1 MLDNIRQEM
10 LVLEEARNGK
20 LTIFFGYCAGV
31 GKTFSMLN
39 TAQQKSVEGVDV
51 VIGYIESHDRP
62 DTQNLTYG
70 LEKIPTKEVLY
81 KGHHFSEFDLDKAL
95 DRHPQLILVDELAHT
110 NAPTSRHKKRYS
122 DIEELLRAGID
133 VYTTVNVQHIESL
146 HDVVESITKVKVN
159 ERIPDYIF
167 NDANDVKLIDVDIN
181 DLIERL
187 KQGKIYSKTQAKR
200 ALDNFFIKDNLIA
213 LREISLRKCAD
224 RINLYAKD
232 ENKQFLKEKILV
244 CLGTSPTNQKV
255 IRTASKMAQAFHG
268 EFTALYVEN
277 SDSQE
282 LDLKAF
288 QQLKKNISLAKELQA
303 NIVSTYGDDIAYQIS
318 QYAKTAGVSKL
329 VLGRSYQKKSIF
341 NKPTIVDKL
350 TKLSPNLDIYII
362 PDNNSSKQNLNSVKY
377 QYQNFFRFS
386 TRDSSISISTLLIIT
401 ILAYFAQIAGFDI
414 TTIILLYVLSSCI
427 IGSLTLLSIYSFI
440 IPFINVCLINYL
452 FIDPK
457 YSLEIIS
464 SEYVMVLIVMI
475 VVSFIINVLNFK
487 LKKGKNS
494 ASLRAYSMEILLETS
509 QKLQQAKT
517 YNDVMKETCV
527 QLNKW
532 LKRIIIFY
540 PVNRKML
547 DKPYIYNPNNLLDD
561 SNIFLT
567 EKERTVAK
575 WVYINNK
582 NAGPTTSTLQEAK
595 ALYLSIRRNDK
606 IYGVIGIDMISNK
619 ALSQYEKNLIKT
631 ILNEVSLAMD
641 SLEI

>member
-1 MLDNIRQEM
+1 M

-39 TAQQKSVEGVDV
+39 TAHQKSVEGVDV

-62 DTQNLTYG
+62 DTQSLTYG

-167 NDANDVKLIDVDIN
+167 NDADDVRLIDIDIN

-200 ALDNFFIKDNLIA
+200 ALENFFIKDNLIA

-282 LDLKAF
+282 LDSKAF

-362 PDNNSSKQNLNSVKY
+362 PDNNSSKQNLNSLKY
-377 QYQNFFRFS
+377 QYQNSLKFS
-386 TRDSSISISTLLIIT
+386 TRDSCISISTLLIIT
-401 ILAYFAQIAGFDI
+401 ILAYLAQIAGFDI

-427 IGSLTLLSIYSFI
+427 IGSLTLLPIYSFV

-464 SEYVMVLIVMI
+464 SEYVVVLIVMI

-487 LKKGKNS
+487 LKKEKNS
-494 ASLRAYSMEILLETS
+494 ASLRAYSMEVLLETS

-517 YNDVMKETCV
+517 YNDIMKETCV

-619 ALSQYEKNLIKT
+619 TLSQYEKNLIKT

-641 SLEI
+641 SLER

>member
-1 MLDNIRQEM
+1 M

-39 TAQQKSVEGVDV
+39 TAHQKSVEGVDV

-62 DTQNLTYG
+62 DTQSLTYG

-167 NDANDVKLIDVDIN
+167 NDADDVRLIDIDIN

-200 ALDNFFIKDNLIA
+200 ALENFFIKDNLIA

-282 LDLKAF
+282 LDSKAF

-362 PDNNSSKQNLNSVKY
+362 PDNNSSKQNLNSLKY
-377 QYQNFFRFS
+377 QYQNSLKFS
-386 TRDSSISISTLLIIT
+386 TRDSYISISTLLIIT
-401 ILAYFAQIAGFDI
+401 ILAYLAQIAGFDI

-427 IGSLTLLSIYSFI
+427 IGSLTLLSIYSFV

-464 SEYVMVLIVMI
+464 SEYVVVLIVMI

-487 LKKGKNS
+487 LKKEKNS
-494 ASLRAYSMEILLETS
+494 ASLRAYSMEVLLETS

-517 YNDVMKETCV
+517 YNDIMKETCV

-619 ALSQYEKNLIKT
+619 TLSQYEKNLIKT

-641 SLEI
+641 SLER

>member
-1 MLDNIRQEM
+1 M
-10 LVLEEARNGK
+10 LVLEEAKNGK

-167 NDANDVKLIDVDIN
+167 NDADDVKLIDVDIN

-200 ALDNFFIKDNLIA
+200 ALENFFIKDNLIA

-303 NIVSTYGDDIAYQIS
+303 NIVSTSGDDIAYQIS

-362 PDNNSSKQNLNSVKY
+362 PDNNSSNQNLNSVKY

-427 IGSLTLLSIYSFI
+427 IGSLTLLPIYSFI

-452 FIDPK
+452 FINPK
-457 YSLEIIS
+457 YSLEMIS

-487 LKKGKNS
+487 LKKEKNS
-494 ASLRAYSMEILLETS
+494 ASLRAYSMEVLLETS

-547 DKPYIYNPNNLLDD
+547 DKPYIYNPNKLLDD

-582 NAGPTTSTLQEAK
+582 NAGPTTSTLQEAN
-595 ALYLSIRRNDK
+595 ALYLSIRRNNK
-606 IYGVIGIDMISNK
+606 IYGIIGIDMISNPM
-619 ALSQYEKNLIKT
+619 LSQYEKNLIKT

-641 SLEI
+641 SLEK

>member
-1 MLDNIRQEM
+1 M
-10 LVLEEARNGK
+10 LVLEEAKNGK

-167 NDANDVKLIDVDIN
+167 NDADDVKLIDVDIN

-200 ALDNFFIKDNLIA
+200 ALENFFIKDNLIA

-303 NIVSTYGDDIAYQIS
+303 NIVSTSGDDIAYQIS

-362 PDNNSSKQNLNSVKY
+362 PDNNSSNQNLNSVKY
-377 QYQNFFRFS
+377 LYQNFFRFS
-386 TRDSSISISTLLIIT
+386 TRDSSISISILLIIT

-427 IGSLTLLSIYSFI
+427 IGSLTLLPIYSFI

-452 FIDPK
+452 FINPK
-457 YSLEIIS
+457 YSLEMIS

-487 LKKGKNS
+487 LKKEKNS
-494 ASLRAYSMEILLETS
+494 ASLRAYSMEVLLETS

-547 DKPYIYNPNNLLDD
+547 DKPYIYNPNKLLDD

-619 ALSQYEKNLIKT
+619 ALSQYEKSLIKT

-641 SLEI
+641 SLER

>member
-1 MLDNIRQEM
+1 M
-10 LVLEEARNGK
+10 EEVRKGK

-51 VIGYIESHDRP
+51 VIGYIENHDRP

-70 LEKIPTKEVLY
+70 LEKIPTKEVIY
-81 KGHHFSEFDLDKAL
+81 KGHHFFEFDLDQAL
-95 DRHPQLILVDELAHT
+95 ERHPQLILVDELAHT
-110 NAPTSRHKKRYS
+110 NAPSSRHKKRYS

-133 VYTTVNVQHIESL
+133 VYITVNVQHIESL

-167 NDANDVKLIDVDIN
+167 NDADDVKLIDVDIN
-181 DLIERL
+181 DLIDRL
-187 KQGKIYSKTQAKR
+187 KQGKIYNKIQARR
-200 ALDNFFIKDNLIA
+200 ALENFFIKDNLIA
-213 LREISLRKCAD
+213 LREIAMRKCAD

-232 ENKQFLKEKILV
+232 ENKQFLKENILV

-268 EFTALYVEN
+268 EFTALYV
-277 SDSQE
+277 DSKE
-282 LDLKAF
+282 LDYKALE
-288 QQLKKNISLAKELQA
+288 QLKKNISLAKELQA

-329 VLGRSYQKKSIF
+329 VLGRSYQKKSILY
-341 NKPTIVDKL
+341 KPTIVDKL

-362 PDNNSSKQNLNSVKY
+362 PDNNSSRQNFNKY
-377 QYQNFFRFS
+377 QYKSSFRFS
-386 TRDSSISISTLLIIT
+386 TRDTCISMVTLLVITLLAYLAQIMGFDMTT
-401 ILAYFAQIAGFDI
+401 IL
-414 TTIILLYVLSSCI
+414 LLYVLSSCI
-427 IGSLTLLSIYSFI
+427 IGSLTLLPIYSFV

-452 FIDPK
+452 FINPK

-464 SEYVMVLIVMI
+464 SEYVVVLIVMI
-475 VVSFIINVLNFK
+475 VVSVIINGLNFK
-487 LKKGKNS
+487 LKKEKNS
-494 ASLRAYSMEILLETS
+494 ASLRAYSMEVLLETS

-517 YNDVMKETCV
+517 YNDVMKETCI

-547 DKPYIYNPNNLLDD
+547 DKPYIYNSNADFDNV
-561 SNIFLT
+561 NIFLT
-567 EKERTVAK
+567 EKEKTVAK
-575 WVYINNK
+575 WVYVNNK
-582 NAGPTTSTLQEAK
+582 NAGPTTSTLQEAN
-595 ALYLSIRRNDK
+595 ALYLSIRRNNK
-606 IYGVIGIDMISNK
+606 IYGVIGIDMISNPT
-619 ALSQYEKNLIKT
+619 LSQYEKNLIKT

-641 SLEI
+641 SLEK

>member
-1 MLDNIRQEM
+1 M
-10 LVLEEARNGK
+10 EEVRKGK

-51 VIGYIESHDRP
+51 VIGYIENHDRP

-70 LEKIPTKEVLY
+70 LEKIPTKEVIY
-81 KGHHFSEFDLDKAL
+81 KGHHFFEFDLDQAL
-95 DRHPQLILVDELAHT
+95 ERHPQLILVDELAHT

-167 NDANDVKLIDVDIN
+167 NDADDVKLIDVDIN
-181 DLIERL
+181 DLIDRL
-187 KQGKIYSKTQAKR
+187 KQGKIYNKIQARR
-200 ALDNFFIKDNLIA
+200 ALENFFIKDNLIA
-213 LREISLRKCAD
+213 LREIAMRKCAD

-232 ENKQFLKEKILV
+232 ENRQFLKENILV

-268 EFTALYVEN
+268 EFTALYV
-277 SDSQE
+277 DSKE
-282 LDLKAF
+282 LDYKALE
-288 QQLKKNISLAKELQA
+288 QLKKNISLAKELQA

-329 VLGRSYQKKSIF
+329 VLGRSYQKKSILY
-341 NKPTIVDKL
+341 KPTIVDKL

-362 PDNNSSKQNLNSVKY
+362 PDNNSSRQNFNKY
-377 QYQNFFRFS
+377 QYKSSFRFS
-386 TRDSSISISTLLIIT
+386 TRDTCISMATLLVITLLAYLAQIMGFGMTT
-401 ILAYFAQIAGFDI
+401 IL
-414 TTIILLYVLSSCI
+414 LLYVLSSCI
-427 IGSLTLLSIYSFI
+427 IGSLTLLPIYSFV

-452 FIDPK
+452 FINPK

-464 SEYVMVLIVMI
+464 SEYVVVLIVMI
-475 VVSFIINVLNFK
+475 VVSVIINGLNFK
-487 LKKGKNS
+487 LKKEKNS
-494 ASLRAYSMEILLETS
+494 ASLRAYSMEVLLETS

-517 YNDVMKETCV
+517 YNDVMKETCI

-547 DKPYIYNPNNLLDD
+547 DKPYIYNSNADFDNV
-561 SNIFLT
+561 NIFLT
-567 EKERTVAK
+567 EKEKTVAK
-575 WVYINNK
+575 WVYVNNK
-582 NAGPTTSTLQEAK
+582 NAGPTTSTLQEAN
-595 ALYLSIRRNDK
+595 ALYLSVRRNNK
-606 IYGVIGIDMISNK
+606 IYGVIGIDMISNPT
-619 ALSQYEKNLIKT
+619 LSQYEKNLIKT

-641 SLEI
+641 SLEK

>member
-1 MLDNIRQEM
+1 M
-10 LVLEEARNGK
+10 LVLEEAKNGK

-167 NDANDVKLIDVDIN
+167 NDADDVKLIDVDIN

-200 ALDNFFIKDNLIA
+200 ALENFFIKDNLIA

-303 NIVSTYGDDIAYQIS
+303 NIVSTSGDDIAYQIS

-362 PDNNSSKQNLNSVKY
+362 PDNNSSNQNLNSVKY

-386 TRDSSISISTLLIIT
+386 TRDSSISISILLIIT

-427 IGSLTLLSIYSFI
+427 IGSLTLLPIYSFI

-452 FIDPK
+452 FINPK
-457 YSLEIIS
+457 YSLEMIS

-475 VVSFIINVLNFK
+475 VVSFIINVLNFI
-487 LKKGKNS
+487 LKKEKNS
-494 ASLRAYSMEILLETS
+494 ASLRAYSMEVLLETS

-547 DKPYIYNPNNLLDD
+547 DKPYIYNPNKLLDD

-619 ALSQYEKNLIKT
+619 ALSQYEKSLIKT

-641 SLEI
+641 SLER

>member
-1 MLDNIRQEM
+1 M

-39 TAQQKSVEGVDV
+39 TAHQKSVEGVDV

-95 DRHPQLILVDELAHT
+95 NRHPQLILVDELAHT

-167 NDANDVKLIDVDIN
+167 NDADDVRLIDIDIN

-200 ALDNFFIKDNLIA
+200 ALENFFIKDNLIA

-282 LDLKAF
+282 LDSKAF

-362 PDNNSSKQNLNSVKY
+362 PDNNSSKQNLNSLKY
-377 QYQNFFRFS
+377 QYQNSLKFS
-386 TRDSSISISTLLIIT
+386 TRDSCISISTLLIIT
-401 ILAYFAQIAGFDI
+401 ILAYLAQIAGFDI

-427 IGSLTLLSIYSFI
+427 IGSLTLLSIYSFV

-464 SEYVMVLIVMI
+464 SEYVVVLIVMI

-487 LKKGKNS
+487 LKKEKNS
-494 ASLRAYSMEILLETS
+494 ASLRAYSMEVLLETS

-517 YNDVMKETCV
+517 YNDIMKETCV

-619 ALSQYEKNLIKT
+619 TLSQYEKNLIKT

-641 SLEI
+641 SLER

>member
-1 MLDNIRQEM
+1 M
-10 LVLEEARNGK
+10 EEVRKGK

-51 VIGYIESHDRP
+51 VIGYIENHDRP

-70 LEKIPTKEVLY
+70 LEKIPTKEVIY
-81 KGHHFSEFDLDKAL
+81 KGHHFFEFDLDQAL
-95 DRHPQLILVDELAHT
+95 ERHPQLILVDELAHT

-167 NDANDVKLIDVDIN
+167 NDADDVKLIDVDIN
-181 DLIERL
+181 DLIDRL
-187 KQGKIYSKTQAKR
+187 KQGKIYNKIQARR
-200 ALDNFFIKDNLIA
+200 ALENFFIKDNLIA
-213 LREISLRKCAD
+213 LREIAMRKCAD

-232 ENKQFLKEKILV
+232 ENRQFLKENILV

-268 EFTALYVEN
+268 EFTALYV
-277 SDSQE
+277 DSKE
-282 LDLKAF
+282 LDYKALE
-288 QQLKKNISLAKELQA
+288 QLKKNISLAKELQA

-329 VLGRSYQKKSIF
+329 VLGRSYQKKSILY
-341 NKPTIVDKL
+341 KPTIVDKL

-362 PDNNSSKQNLNSVKY
+362 PDNNSSRQNFNKY
-377 QYQNFFRFS
+377 QYKSSFRFS
-386 TRDSSISISTLLIIT
+386 TRDTCISMVTLLVITLLAYLAQIMGFGMTT
-401 ILAYFAQIAGFDI
+401 IL
-414 TTIILLYVLSSCI
+414 LLYVLSSCI
-427 IGSLTLLSIYSFI
+427 IGSLTLLPIYSFV

-452 FIDPK
+452 FINPK

-464 SEYVMVLIVMI
+464 SEYVVVLIVMI
-475 VVSFIINVLNFK
+475 VVSVIINGLNFK
-487 LKKGKNS
+487 LKKEKNS
-494 ASLRAYSMEILLETS
+494 ASLRAYSMEVLLETS

-517 YNDVMKETCV
+517 YNDVMKETCI

-547 DKPYIYNPNNLLDD
+547 DKPYIYNSNADFDNV
-561 SNIFLT
+561 NIFLT
-567 EKERTVAK
+567 EKEKTVAK
-575 WVYINNK
+575 WVYVNNK
-582 NAGPTTSTLQEAK
+582 NAGPTTSTLQEAN
-595 ALYLSIRRNDK
+595 ALYLSIRRNNK
-606 IYGVIGIDMISNK
+606 IYGVIGIDMISNPT
-619 ALSQYEKNLIKT
+619 LSQYEKNLIKT

-641 SLEI
+641 SLEK

>member
-1 MLDNIRQEM
+1 M
-10 LVLEEARNGK
+10 LVLEEAKNGK

-167 NDANDVKLIDVDIN
+167 NDADDVKLIDVDIN

-200 ALDNFFIKDNLIA
+200 ALENFFIKDNLIA

-303 NIVSTYGDDIAYQIS
+303 NIVSTSGDDIAYQIS

-362 PDNNSSKQNLNSVKY
+362 PDNNSSNQNLNSVKY

-386 TRDSSISISTLLIIT
+386 TRDSSISISILLIIT

-427 IGSLTLLSIYSFI
+427 IGSLTLLPIYSFI

-452 FIDPK
+452 FINPK
-457 YSLEIIS
+457 YSLEMIS

-487 LKKGKNS
+487 LKKEKNS
-494 ASLRAYSMEILLETS
+494 ASLRAYSMEVLLETS

-547 DKPYIYNPNNLLDD
+547 DKPYIYNPNKLLDD

-619 ALSQYEKNLIKT
+619 ALSQYEKSLIKT

-641 SLEI
+641 SLER

>member
-1 MLDNIRQEM
+1 MLA
-10 LVLEEARNGK
+10 LEEAKNGK

-167 NDANDVKLIDVDIN
+167 NDADDVKLIDVDIN

-200 ALDNFFIKDNLIA
+200 ALENFFIKDNLIA
-213 LREISLRKCAD
+213 LREISLRKYAD

-303 NIVSTYGDDIAYQIS
+303 NIVSTSGDDIAYQIS

-427 IGSLTLLSIYSFI
+427 IGSLTLLPIYSFI

-452 FIDPK
+452 FINPK

-487 LKKGKNS
+487 LKKEKNS
-494 ASLRAYSMEILLETS
+494 ASLRAYSMEVLLETS

-547 DKPYIYNPNNLLDD
+547 DKPYIYNPNKLLDD

-619 ALSQYEKNLIKT
+619 ALSQYEKSLIKT

-641 SLEI
+641 SLER

>member
-1 MLDNIRQEM
+1 M
-10 LVLEEARNGK
+10 EEVRKGK

-51 VIGYIESHDRP
+51 VIGYIENHDRP

-70 LEKIPTKEVLY
+70 LEKIPTKEVIY
-81 KGHHFSEFDLDKAL
+81 KGHHFFEFDLDQAL
-95 DRHPQLILVDELAHT
+95 ERHPQLILVDELAHT
-110 NAPTSRHKKRYS
+110 NAPSSRHKKRYS

-167 NDANDVKLIDVDIN
+167 NDADDVKLIDVDIN
-181 DLIERL
+181 DLIDRL
-187 KQGKIYSKTQAKR
+187 KQGKIYNKIQARR
-200 ALDNFFIKDNLIA
+200 ALENFFIKDNLIA
-213 LREISLRKCAD
+213 LREIAMRKCAD

-232 ENKQFLKEKILV
+232 ENKQFLKENILV

-268 EFTALYVEN
+268 EFTALYV
-277 SDSQE
+277 DSKE
-282 LDLKAF
+282 LDYKALE
-288 QQLKKNISLAKELQA
+288 QLKKNISLAKELQA

-329 VLGRSYQKKSIF
+329 VLGRSYQKKSILY
-341 NKPTIVDKL
+341 KPTIVDKL

-362 PDNNSSKQNLNSVKY
+362 PDNNSSRQNFNKY
-377 QYQNFFRFS
+377 QYKSSFRFS
-386 TRDSSISISTLLIIT
+386 TRDTCISMVTLLVITLLAYLAQIMGFDMTT
-401 ILAYFAQIAGFDI
+401 IL
-414 TTIILLYVLSSCI
+414 LLYVLSSCI
-427 IGSLTLLSIYSFI
+427 IGSLTLLPIYSFV

-452 FIDPK
+452 FINPK

-464 SEYVMVLIVMI
+464 SEYVVVLIVMI
-475 VVSFIINVLNFK
+475 VVSVIINGLNFK
-487 LKKGKNS
+487 LKKEKNS
-494 ASLRAYSMEILLETS
+494 ASLRAYSMEVLLETS

-517 YNDVMKETCV
+517 YNDIMKETCI

-547 DKPYIYNPNNLLDD
+547 DKPYIYNSNADFDNV
-561 SNIFLT
+561 NIFLT
-567 EKERTVAK
+567 EKEKTVAK
-575 WVYINNK
+575 WVYVNNK
-582 NAGPTTSTLQEAK
+582 NAGPTTSTLQEAN
-595 ALYLSIRRNDK
+595 ALYLSIRRNNK
-606 IYGVIGIDMISNK
+606 IYGVIGIDMISNPT
-619 ALSQYEKNLIKT
+619 LSQYEKNLIKT

-641 SLEI
+641 SLEK

>member
-1 MLDNIRQEM
+1 M
-10 LVLEEARNGK
+10 LVLEEAKNGK

-167 NDANDVKLIDVDIN
+167 NDADDVKLIDVDIN

-200 ALDNFFIKDNLIA
+200 ALENFFIKDNLIA

-268 EFTALYVEN
+268 EFTALYIEN

-303 NIVSTYGDDIAYQIS
+303 NIVSTSGDDIAYQIS

-362 PDNNSSKQNLNSVKY
+362 PDNNSSNQNLNSVKY

-427 IGSLTLLSIYSFI
+427 IGSLTLLPIYSFI

-452 FIDPK
+452 FINPK

-487 LKKGKNS
+487 LKKEKNS
-494 ASLRAYSMEILLETS
+494 ASLRAYSMEVLLETS

-547 DKPYIYNPNNLLDD
+547 DKPYIYNPNKLLDD

-619 ALSQYEKNLIKT
+619 ALSQYEKSLIKT

-641 SLEI
+641 SLER

>member
-1 MLDNIRQEM
+1 M
-10 LVLEEARNGK
+10 EELRKGK

-51 VIGYIESHDRP
+51 VIGYIENHDRP

-70 LEKIPTKEVLY
+70 LEKIPTKEVIY
-81 KGHHFSEFDLDKAL
+81 KGHHFFEFDLDQAL
-95 DRHPQLILVDELAHT
+95 ERHPQLILVDELAHT

-167 NDANDVKLIDVDIN
+167 NDADDVKLIDVDIN
-181 DLIERL
+181 DLIDRL
-187 KQGKIYSKTQAKR
+187 KQGKIYNKIQARR
-200 ALDNFFIKDNLIA
+200 ALENFFIKDNLIA
-213 LREISLRKCAD
+213 LREIAMRKCAD

-232 ENKQFLKEKILV
+232 ENRQFLKENILV

-268 EFTALYVEN
+268 EFTALYV
-277 SDSQE
+277 DSKE
-282 LDLKAF
+282 LDYKALE
-288 QQLKKNISLAKELQA
+288 QLKKNISLAKELQA

-329 VLGRSYQKKSIF
+329 VLGRSYQKKSILY
-341 NKPTIVDKL
+341 KPTIVDKL

-362 PDNNSSKQNLNSVKY
+362 PDNNSSRQNFNKY
-377 QYQNFFRFS
+377 QYKSSFRFS
-386 TRDSSISISTLLIIT
+386 TRDTCISMVTLLVITLLAYLAQIMGFGMTT
-401 ILAYFAQIAGFDI
+401 IL
-414 TTIILLYVLSSCI
+414 LLYVLSSCI
-427 IGSLTLLSIYSFI
+427 IGSLTLLPIYSFV

-452 FIDPK
+452 FINPK

-464 SEYVMVLIVMI
+464 SEYVVVLIVMI
-475 VVSFIINVLNFK
+475 VVSVIINGLNFK
-487 LKKGKNS
+487 LKKEKNS
-494 ASLRAYSMEILLETS
+494 ASLRAYSMEVLLETS

-517 YNDVMKETCV
+517 YNDVMKETCI

-547 DKPYIYNPNNLLDD
+547 DKPYIYNSNADFDNV
-561 SNIFLT
+561 NIFLT
-567 EKERTVAK
+567 EKEKTVAK
-575 WVYINNK
+575 WVYVNNK
-582 NAGPTTSTLQEAK
+582 NAGPTTSTLQEAN
-595 ALYLSIRRNDK
+595 ALYLSVRRNNK
-606 IYGVIGIDMISNK
+606 IYGVIGIDMISNPT
-619 ALSQYEKNLIKT
+619 LSQYEKNLIKT

-641 SLEI
+641 SLEK

>member
-1 MLDNIRQEM
+1 M
-10 LVLEEARNGK
+10 EEVRKGK

-51 VIGYIESHDRP
+51 VIGYIENHDRP

-70 LEKIPTKEVLY
+70 LEKIPTKEVIY
-81 KGHHFSEFDLDKAL
+81 KGHHFFEFDLDQAL
-95 DRHPQLILVDELAHT
+95 ERHPQLILVDELAHT

-167 NDANDVKLIDVDIN
+167 NDADDVKLIDVDIN
-181 DLIERL
+181 DLIDRL
-187 KQGKIYSKTQAKR
+187 KQGKIYNKIQARR
-200 ALDNFFIKDNLIA
+200 ALENFFIKDNLIA
-213 LREISLRKCAD
+213 LREIAMRKCAD

-232 ENKQFLKEKILV
+232 ENKQFLKENILV

-268 EFTALYVEN
+268 EFTALYV
-277 SDSQE
+277 DSKE
-282 LDLKAF
+282 LDYKALE
-288 QQLKKNISLAKELQA
+288 QLKKNISLAKELQA

-318 QYAKTAGVSKL
+318 QYVKTAGVSKL
-329 VLGRSYQKKSIF
+329 VLGRSYQKKSILY
-341 NKPTIVDKL
+341 KPTIVDKL

-362 PDNNSSKQNLNSVKY
+362 PDNNSSRQNFNKY
-377 QYQNFFRFS
+377 QYKSSFRFS
-386 TRDSSISISTLLIIT
+386 TRDTCISMVTLLAITLLAYLAQIMGFGMTT
-401 ILAYFAQIAGFDI
+401 IL
-414 TTIILLYVLSSCI
+414 LLYVLSSCI
-427 IGSLTLLSIYSFI
+427 IGSLTLLPIYSFV

-452 FIDPK
+452 FINPK
-457 YSLEIIS
+457 YSLEMIS
-464 SEYVMVLIVMI
+464 SEYVVVLIVMI
-475 VVSFIINVLNFK
+475 VVSVIINGLNFK
-487 LKKGKNS
+487 LKKEKNS
-494 ASLRAYSMEILLETS
+494 ASLRAYSMEVLLETS

-517 YNDVMKETCV
+517 YNDVMKETCI

-547 DKPYIYNPNNLLDD
+547 DKPYIYNSNADFDNV
-561 SNIFLT
+561 NIFLT
-567 EKERTVAK
+567 EKEKTVAK
-575 WVYINNK
+575 WVYVNNK
-582 NAGPTTSTLQEAK
+582 NAGPTTSTLQEAN
-595 ALYLSIRRNDK
+595 ALYLSIRRNNK
-606 IYGVIGIDMISNK
+606 IYGVIGIDMISNPT
-619 ALSQYEKNLIKT
+619 LSQYEKNLIKT

-641 SLEI
+641 SLEK

>member
-1 MLDNIRQEM
+1 M
-10 LVLEEARNGK
+10 LVLEEAKNGK

-167 NDANDVKLIDVDIN
+167 NDADDVKLIDVDIN

-200 ALDNFFIKDNLIA
+200 ALENFFIKDNLIA

-303 NIVSTYGDDIAYQIS
+303 NIVSTSGDDIAYQIS

-362 PDNNSSKQNLNSVKY
+362 PDNNSSNQNLNSVKY

-414 TTIILLYVLSSCI
+414 TTIILLYVLSLCI
-427 IGSLTLLSIYSFI
+427 IGSLTLLPIYSFI

-452 FIDPK
+452 FINPK
-457 YSLEIIS
+457 YSLEMIS

-487 LKKGKNS
+487 LKKEKNS
-494 ASLRAYSMEILLETS
+494 ASLRAYSMEVLLETS

-547 DKPYIYNPNNLLDD
+547 DKPYIYNPNKLLDD

-619 ALSQYEKNLIKT
+619 ALSQYEKSLIKT

-641 SLEI
+641 SLER

>member
-1 MLDNIRQEM
+1 M
-10 LVLEEARNGK
+10 EEVRKGK
-20 LTIFFGYCAGV
+20 LTIFFGYCAEV

-51 VIGYIESHDRP
+51 VIGYIENHDRP

-70 LEKIPTKEVLY
+70 LEKIPTKEVIY
-81 KGHHFSEFDLDKAL
+81 KGHHFFEFDLDQAL
-95 DRHPQLILVDELAHT
+95 ERHPQLILVDELAHT
-110 NAPTSRHKKRYS
+110 NAPSSRHKKRYS

-167 NDANDVKLIDVDIN
+167 NDADDVKLIDVDIN
-181 DLIERL
+181 DLIDRL
-187 KQGKIYSKTQAKR
+187 KQGKIYNKIQARR
-200 ALDNFFIKDNLIA
+200 ALENFFIKDNLIA
-213 LREISLRKCAD
+213 LREIAMRKCAD

-232 ENKQFLKEKILV
+232 ENRQFLKENILV

-268 EFTALYVEN
+268 EFTALYV
-277 SDSQE
+277 DSKE
-282 LDLKAF
+282 LDYKALE
-288 QQLKKNISLAKELQA
+288 QLKKNISLAKELQA

-329 VLGRSYQKKSIF
+329 VLGRSYQKKSILY
-341 NKPTIVDKL
+341 KPTIVDKL

-362 PDNNSSKQNLNSVKY
+362 PDNNSSRQNFNKY
-377 QYQNFFRFS
+377 QYKSSFRFS
-386 TRDSSISISTLLIIT
+386 TRDTCISMVTLLVITLLAYLAQIMGFDMTT
-401 ILAYFAQIAGFDI
+401 IL
-414 TTIILLYVLSSCI
+414 LLYVLSSCI
-427 IGSLTLLSIYSFI
+427 IGSLTLLPIYSFV

-452 FIDPK
+452 FINPK

-464 SEYVMVLIVMI
+464 SEYVVVLIVMI
-475 VVSFIINVLNFK
+475 VVSVIINGLNFK
-487 LKKGKNS
+487 LKKEKNS
-494 ASLRAYSMEILLETS
+494 ASLRAYSMEVLLETS

-517 YNDVMKETCV
+517 YNDVMKETCI

-547 DKPYIYNPNNLLDD
+547 DKPYIYNSNADFDNV
-561 SNIFLT
+561 NIFLT
-567 EKERTVAK
+567 EKEKTVAK
-575 WVYINNK
+575 WVYVNNK
-582 NAGPTTSTLQEAK
+582 NAGPTTSTLQEAN
-595 ALYLSIRRNDK
+595 ALYLSIRRNNK
-606 IYGVIGIDMISNK
+606 IYGVIGIDMISNPT
-619 ALSQYEKNLIKT
+619 LSQYEKNLIKT

-641 SLEI
+641 SLEK

>member
-1 MLDNIRQEM
+1 M

-39 TAQQKSVEGVDV
+39 TAHQKSVEGVDV

-167 NDANDVKLIDVDIN
+167 NDADDVRLIDIDIN

-200 ALDNFFIKDNLIA
+200 ALENFFIKDNLIA

-282 LDLKAF
+282 LDSKAF

-362 PDNNSSKQNLNSVKY
+362 PDNNSSKQNLNSLKY
-377 QYQNFFRFS
+377 QYQNSLKFS
-386 TRDSSISISTLLIIT
+386 TRDSCISISTLLIIT
-401 ILAYFAQIAGFDI
+401 ILAYLAQIAGFDI

-427 IGSLTLLSIYSFI
+427 IGSLTLLSIYSFV

-464 SEYVMVLIVMI
+464 SEYVVVLIVMI

-487 LKKGKNS
+487 LKKEKNS
-494 ASLRAYSMEILLETS
+494 ASLRAYSMEVLLETS

-517 YNDVMKETCV
+517 YNDIMKETCV

-619 ALSQYEKNLIKT
+619 TLSQYEKNLIKT

-641 SLEI
+641 SLER

>member
-1 MLDNIRQEM
+1 M
-10 LVLEEARNGK
+10 LVLEEAKNGK

-81 KGHHFSEFDLDKAL
+81 KGHHFAEFDLDKAL

-167 NDANDVKLIDVDIN
+167 NDADDVKLIDVDIN

-200 ALDNFFIKDNLIA
+200 ALENFFIKDNLIA

-303 NIVSTYGDDIAYQIS
+303 NIVSTSGDDIAYQIS

-427 IGSLTLLSIYSFI
+427 IGSLTLLPIYSFL

-452 FIDPK
+452 FINPK

-487 LKKGKNS
+487 LKKEKNS
-494 ASLRAYSMEILLETS
+494 ASLRAYSMEVLLETS

-547 DKPYIYNPNNLLDD
+547 DKPYIYNPNKLLDD

-619 ALSQYEKNLIKT
+619 ALSQYEKSLIKT

-641 SLEI
+641 SLER

>member
-1 MLDNIRQEM
+1 M

-39 TAQQKSVEGVDV
+39 TAHQKSVEGVDV

-95 DRHPQLILVDELAHT
+95 NRHPQLILVDELAHT

-167 NDANDVKLIDVDIN
+167 NDADDVRLIDIDIN

-200 ALDNFFIKDNLIA
+200 ALENFFIKDNLIA

-282 LDLKAF
+282 LDSKAF

-362 PDNNSSKQNLNSVKY
+362 PDNNSSKQNLNSLKY
-377 QYQNFFRFS
+377 QYQNSLKFS
-386 TRDSSISISTLLIIT
+386 TRDSCISISTLLIIT
-401 ILAYFAQIAGFDI
+401 ILAYLAQIAGFDI

-427 IGSLTLLSIYSFI
+427 IGSLTLLPIYSFV

-464 SEYVMVLIVMI
+464 SEYVVVLIVMI

-487 LKKGKNS
+487 LKKEKNS
-494 ASLRAYSMEILLETS
+494 ASLRAYSMEVLLETS

-517 YNDVMKETCV
+517 YNDIMKETCV

-619 ALSQYEKNLIKT
+619 TLSQYEKNLIKT

-641 SLEI
+641 SLER

>member
-1 MLDNIRQEM
+1 M
-10 LVLEEARNGK
+10 LVLEEARNGE

-167 NDANDVKLIDVDIN
+167 NDADDVKLIDVDIN

-200 ALDNFFIKDNLIA
+200 ALENFFIKDNLIA

-288 QQLKKNISLAKELQA
+288 QQLEKNISLAKELQA

-386 TRDSSISISTLLIIT
+386 TRDSCISIITLLIIT

-427 IGSLTLLSIYSFI
+427 IGSLTLLPIYSFI

-452 FIDPK
+452 FFDPK
-457 YSLEIIS
+457 YSLKLIS

-487 LKKGKNS
+487 LKKEKNS
-494 ASLRAYSMEILLETS
+494 ASLRAYSMEVLLETS

-540 PVNRKML
+540 PINRKML

-575 WVYINNK
+575 WVYLNNK

-619 ALSQYEKNLIKT
+619 TLSQYEKNLIKT

-641 SLEI
+641 SLER

>member
-1 MLDNIRQEM
+1 M
-10 LVLEEARNGK
+10 EEARNGK

-167 NDANDVKLIDVDIN
+167 NDADDVKLIDVDIN

-200 ALDNFFIKDNLIA
+200 ALENFFIKDNLIA

-517 YNDVMKETCV
+517 YNDIMKETCV

-641 SLEI
+641 SLEM

>member
-1 MLDNIRQEM
+1 M
-10 LVLEEARNGK
+10 EELRKGK

-51 VIGYIESHDRP
+51 VIGYIENHDRP

-70 LEKIPTKEVLY
+70 LEKIPTKEVIY
-81 KGHHFSEFDLDKAL
+81 KGHHFFEFDLDQAL
-95 DRHPQLILVDELAHT
+95 ERHPQLILVDELAHT
-110 NAPTSRHKKRYS
+110 NAPSSRHKKRYS

-167 NDANDVKLIDVDIN
+167 NDADDVKLIDVDIN
-181 DLIERL
+181 DLIDRL
-187 KQGKIYSKTQAKR
+187 KQGKIYNKIQARR
-200 ALDNFFIKDNLIA
+200 ALENFFIKDNLIA
-213 LREISLRKCAD
+213 LREIAMRKCAD

-232 ENKQFLKEKILV
+232 ENKQFLKENILV

-268 EFTALYVEN
+268 EFTALYV
-277 SDSQE
+277 DSKE
-282 LDLKAF
+282 LDYKALE
-288 QQLKKNISLAKELQA
+288 QLKKNISLAKELQA

-329 VLGRSYQKKSIF
+329 VLGRSYQKKSILY
-341 NKPTIVDKL
+341 KPTIVDKL

-362 PDNNSSKQNLNSVKY
+362 PDNNSSRQNFNKY
-377 QYQNFFRFS
+377 QYKSIFRFS
-386 TRDSSISISTLLIIT
+386 TRDTCISMVTLLVITLLAYLAQIMGFDMTT
-401 ILAYFAQIAGFDI
+401 IL
-414 TTIILLYVLSSCI
+414 LLYVLSSCI
-427 IGSLTLLSIYSFI
+427 IGSLTLLPIYSFV

-452 FIDPK
+452 FINPK

-464 SEYVMVLIVMI
+464 SEYVVVLIVMI
-475 VVSFIINVLNFK
+475 VVSVIINGLNFK
-487 LKKGKNS
+487 LKKEKNS
-494 ASLRAYSMEILLETS
+494 ASLRAYSMEVLLETS

-517 YNDVMKETCV
+517 YNDVMKETCI

-547 DKPYIYNPNNLLDD
+547 DKSYIYNSNADFDNV
-561 SNIFLT
+561 NIFLT
-567 EKERTVAK
+567 EKEKTVAK
-575 WVYINNK
+575 WVYVNNK
-582 NAGPTTSTLQEAK
+582 NAGPTTSTLQEAN
-595 ALYLSIRRNDK
+595 ALYLSIRRNNK
-606 IYGVIGIDMISNK
+606 IYGVIGIDMISNPT
-619 ALSQYEKNLIKT
+619 LSQYEKNLIKT

-641 SLEI
+641 SLEK

>member
-1 MLDNIRQEM
+1 M
-10 LVLEEARNGK
+10 EEVRKGK

-51 VIGYIESHDRP
+51 VIGYIENHDRP

-70 LEKIPTKEVLY
+70 LEKIPTKEVIY
-81 KGHHFSEFDLDKAL
+81 KGHHFFEFDLDQAL
-95 DRHPQLILVDELAHT
+95 ERHPQLILVDELAHT

-167 NDANDVKLIDVDIN
+167 NDADDVKLIDVDIN
-181 DLIERL
+181 DLIDRL
-187 KQGKIYSKTQAKR
+187 KQGKIYNKIQARR
-200 ALDNFFIKDNLIA
+200 ALENFFIKDNLIA
-213 LREISLRKCAD
+213 LREIAMRKCAD

-232 ENKQFLKEKILV
+232 ENRQFLKENILV

-268 EFTALYVEN
+268 EFTALYV
-277 SDSQE
+277 DSKE
-282 LDLKAF
+282 LDYKSLE
-288 QQLKKNISLAKELQA
+288 QLKKNISLAKELQA

-329 VLGRSYQKKSIF
+329 VLGRSYQKKSILY
-341 NKPTIVDKL
+341 KPTIVDKL

-362 PDNNSSKQNLNSVKY
+362 PDNNSSRQNFNKY
-377 QYQNFFRFS
+377 QYKSSFRFS
-386 TRDSSISISTLLIIT
+386 TRDTCISMVTLLVITLLAYLAQIMGFGMTT
-401 ILAYFAQIAGFDI
+401 IL
-414 TTIILLYVLSSCI
+414 LLYVLSSCI
-427 IGSLTLLSIYSFI
+427 IGSLTLLPIYSFV

-452 FIDPK
+452 FINPK

-464 SEYVMVLIVMI
+464 SEYVVVLIVMI
-475 VVSFIINVLNFK
+475 VVSVIINGLNFK
-487 LKKGKNS
+487 LKKEKNS
-494 ASLRAYSMEILLETS
+494 ASLRAYSMEVLLETS

-517 YNDVMKETCV
+517 YNDVMKETCI

-547 DKPYIYNPNNLLDD
+547 DKPYIYNSNADFDNV
-561 SNIFLT
+561 NIFLT
-567 EKERTVAK
+567 EKEKTVAK
-575 WVYINNK
+575 WVYVNNK
-582 NAGPTTSTLQEAK
+582 NAGPTTSTLQEAN
-595 ALYLSIRRNDK
+595 ALYLSVRRNNK
-606 IYGVIGIDMISNK
+606 IYGVIGIDMISNPT
-619 ALSQYEKNLIKT
+619 LSQYEKNLIKT

-641 SLEI
+641 SLEK

>member
-1 MLDNIRQEM
+1 M
-10 LVLEEARNGK
+10 LVLEEAKNGK

-167 NDANDVKLIDVDIN
+167 NDADDVKLIDVDIN

-200 ALDNFFIKDNLIA
+200 ALENFFIKDNLIA

-303 NIVSTYGDDIAYQIS
+303 NIVSTSGDDIAYQIS

-427 IGSLTLLSIYSFI
+427 IGSLTLLPIYSFL

-517 YNDVMKETCV
+517 YNDIMKETCV

-547 DKPYIYNPNNLLDD
+547 DKPYIYNPNKLLDD

-619 ALSQYEKNLIKT
+619 ALSQYEKSLIKT

-641 SLEI
+641 SLER

>member
-1 MLDNIRQEM
+1 M
-10 LVLEEARNGK
+10 EEVRKGK

-39 TAQQKSVEGVDV
+39 TAQQKSIEGVDV
-51 VIGYIESHDRP
+51 VIGYIENHDRP

-70 LEKIPTKEVLY
+70 LEKKPTKEVIY
-81 KGHHFSEFDLDKAL
+81 KGHHFFEFDLDQAL
-95 DRHPQLILVDELAHT
+95 ERHPQLILVDELAHT
-110 NAPTSRHKKRYS
+110 NAPSSRHKKRYS

-167 NDANDVKLIDVDIN
+167 NDADDVKLIDVDIN
-181 DLIERL
+181 DLIDRL
-187 KQGKIYSKTQAKR
+187 KQGKIYNKIQARR
-200 ALDNFFIKDNLIA
+200 ALENFFIKDNLIA
-213 LREISLRKCAD
+213 LREIAMRKCAD

-232 ENKQFLKEKILV
+232 ENKQFLKENILV

-268 EFTALYVEN
+268 EFIALYV
-277 SDSQE
+277 DSKE
-282 LDLKAF
+282 LDYKALE
-288 QQLKKNISLAKELQA
+288 QLKKNISLAKELQA

-329 VLGRSYQKKSIF
+329 VLGRSYQKKSILY
-341 NKPTIVDKL
+341 KPTIVDKL

-362 PDNNSSKQNLNSVKY
+362 PDNNSSRQNFNKY
-377 QYQNFFRFS
+377 QYKSSFRFS
-386 TRDSSISISTLLIIT
+386 TRDTCISMVTLLVITLLAYLAQIMGFDMTT
-401 ILAYFAQIAGFDI
+401 IL
-414 TTIILLYVLSSCI
+414 LLYVLSSCI
-427 IGSLTLLSIYSFI
+427 IGSLTLLPIYSFV

-452 FIDPK
+452 FINPK

-464 SEYVMVLIVMI
+464 SEYVVVLIVMI
-475 VVSFIINVLNFK
+475 VVSVIINGLNFK
-487 LKKGKNS
+487 LKKEKNS
-494 ASLRAYSMEILLETS
+494 ASLRAYSMEVLLETS

-517 YNDVMKETCV
+517 YNDVMKETCI

-547 DKPYIYNPNNLLDD
+547 DKPYIYNSNADFDNV
-561 SNIFLT
+561 NIFLT
-567 EKERTVAK
+567 EKEKTVAK
-575 WVYINNK
+575 WVYVNNK
-582 NAGPTTSTLQEAK
+582 NAGPTTSTLQEAN
-595 ALYLSIRRNDK
+595 ALYLSIRRNNK
-606 IYGVIGIDMISNK
+606 IYGVIGIDMISNPT
-619 ALSQYEKNLIKT
+619 LSQYEKNLIKT

-641 SLEI
+641 SLEK

>member
-1 MLDNIRQEM
+1 M
-10 LVLEEARNGK
+10 EEARNGK

-167 NDANDVKLIDVDIN
+167 NDADDVKLIDVDIN

-200 ALDNFFIKDNLIA
+200 ALENFFIKDNLIA

-303 NIVSTYGDDIAYQIS
+303 NIVSTSGDDIAYQIS

-487 LKKGKNS
+487 LKKEKNS
-494 ASLRAYSMEILLETS
+494 ASLRAYSMEVLLETS

-517 YNDVMKETCV
+517 YNDIMKETCV

>member
-1 MLDNIRQEM
+1 MRK
-10 LVLEEARNGK
+10 GK

-51 VIGYIESHDRP
+51 VIGYIENHDRP

-70 LEKIPTKEVLY
+70 LEKIPTKEVIY
-81 KGHHFSEFDLDKAL
+81 KGHHFFEFDLDQAL
-95 DRHPQLILVDELAHT
+95 ERHPQLILVDELAHT
-110 NAPTSRHKKRYS
+110 NAPSSRHKKRYS

-167 NDANDVKLIDVDIN
+167 NDADDVKLIDVDIN
-181 DLIERL
+181 DLIDRL
-187 KQGKIYSKTQAKR
+187 KQGKIYNKIQARR
-200 ALDNFFIKDNLIA
+200 ALENFFIKDNLIA
-213 LREISLRKCAD
+213 LREIAMRKCAD

-232 ENKQFLKEKILV
+232 ENRQFLKENILV

-268 EFTALYVEN
+268 EFTALYV
-277 SDSQE
+277 DSKE
-282 LDLKAF
+282 LDYKALE
-288 QQLKKNISLAKELQA
+288 QLKKNISLAKELQA

-329 VLGRSYQKKSIF
+329 VLGRSYQKKSILY
-341 NKPTIVDKL
+341 KPTIVDKL

-362 PDNNSSKQNLNSVKY
+362 PDNNSSRQNFNKY
-377 QYQNFFRFS
+377 QYKSSFRFS
-386 TRDSSISISTLLIIT
+386 TRDTCISMVTLLVITLLAYLAQIMGFDMTT
-401 ILAYFAQIAGFDI
+401 IL
-414 TTIILLYVLSSCI
+414 LLYVLSSCI
-427 IGSLTLLSIYSFI
+427 IGSLTLLPIYSFV

-452 FIDPK
+452 FINPK

-464 SEYVMVLIVMI
+464 SEYVVVLIVMI
-475 VVSFIINVLNFK
+475 VVSVIINGLNFK
-487 LKKGKNS
+487 LKKEKNS
-494 ASLRAYSMEILLETS
+494 ASLRAYSMEVLLETS

-517 YNDVMKETCV
+517 YNDVMKETCI

-547 DKPYIYNPNNLLDD
+547 DKPYIYNSNADFDNV
-561 SNIFLT
+561 NIFLT
-567 EKERTVAK
+567 EKEKTVAK
-575 WVYINNK
+575 WVYVNNK
-582 NAGPTTSTLQEAK
+582 NAGPTTSTLQEAN
-595 ALYLSIRRNDK
+595 ALYLSIRRNNK
-606 IYGVIGIDMISNK
+606 IYGVIGIDMISNPT
-619 ALSQYEKNLIKT
+619 LSQYEKNLIKT

-641 SLEI
+641 SLEK

>member
-1 MLDNIRQEM
+1 M
-10 LVLEEARNGK
+10 EEVRKGK

-51 VIGYIESHDRP
+51 VIGYIENHDRP

-70 LEKIPTKEVLY
+70 LEKIPTKEVIY
-81 KGHHFSEFDLDKAL
+81 KGHHFFEFDLDQAL
-95 DRHPQLILVDELAHT
+95 ERHPQLILVDELAHT

-167 NDANDVKLIDVDIN
+167 NDADDVKLIDVDIN
-181 DLIERL
+181 DLIDRL
-187 KQGKIYSKTQAKR
+187 KQGKIYNKIQARR
-200 ALDNFFIKDNLIA
+200 ALENFFIKDNLIA
-213 LREISLRKCAD
+213 LREIAMRKCAD

-232 ENKQFLKEKILV
+232 ENRQFLKENILV

-268 EFTALYVEN
+268 EFTALYV
-277 SDSQE
+277 DSKE
-282 LDLKAF
+282 LDYKALE
-288 QQLKKNISLAKELQA
+288 QLKKNISLAKELQA

-329 VLGRSYQKKSIF
+329 VLGRSYQKKSILY
-341 NKPTIVDKL
+341 KPTIVDKL

-362 PDNNSSKQNLNSVKY
+362 PDNNSSRQNFNKY
-377 QYQNFFRFS
+377 QYKSSFRFS
-386 TRDSSISISTLLIIT
+386 TRDTCISMVTLLVITLLAYLAQIMGFGMTT
-401 ILAYFAQIAGFDI
+401 IL
-414 TTIILLYVLSSCI
+414 LLYVLSSCI
-427 IGSLTLLSIYSFI
+427 IGSLTLLPIYSFV

-452 FIDPK
+452 FINPK

-464 SEYVMVLIVMI
+464 SEYVVVLIVMI
-475 VVSFIINVLNFK
+475 VVSVIINGLNFK
-487 LKKGKNS
+487 LKKEKNS
-494 ASLRAYSMEILLETS
+494 ASLRAYSMEVLLETS

-517 YNDVMKETCV
+517 YNDVMKETCI

-547 DKPYIYNPNNLLDD
+547 DKPYIYNSNADFDNV
-561 SNIFLT
+561 NIFLT
-567 EKERTVAK
+567 EKEKTVAK
-575 WVYINNK
+575 WVYVNNK
-582 NAGPTTSTLQEAK
+582 NAGPTTSTLQEAN
-595 ALYLSIRRNDK
+595 ALYLSVRRNNK
-606 IYGVIGIDMISNK
+606 IYGVIGIDMISNPT
-619 ALSQYEKNLIKT
+619 LSQYEKNLIKT

-641 SLEI
+641 SLEK

>member
-1 MLDNIRQEM
+1 M
-10 LVLEEARNGK
+10 EEVRKGK

-31 GKTFSMLN
+31 GKTFSILN

-51 VIGYIESHDRP
+51 VIGYIENHDRP

-70 LEKIPTKEVLY
+70 LEKIPTKEVIY
-81 KGHHFSEFDLDKAL
+81 KGHHFFEFDLDQAL
-95 DRHPQLILVDELAHT
+95 ERHPQLILVDELAHT

-167 NDANDVKLIDVDIN
+167 NDADDVKLIDVDIN
-181 DLIERL
+181 DLIDRL
-187 KQGKIYSKTQAKR
+187 KQGKIYNKIQARR
-200 ALDNFFIKDNLIA
+200 ALENFFIKDNLIA
-213 LREISLRKCAD
+213 LREIAMRKCAD

-232 ENKQFLKEKILV
+232 ENRQFLKENILV

-268 EFTALYVEN
+268 EFTALYV
-277 SDSQE
+277 DSKE
-282 LDLKAF
+282 LDYKALE
-288 QQLKKNISLAKELQA
+288 QLKKNISLAKELQA

-329 VLGRSYQKKSIF
+329 VLGRSYQKKSILY
-341 NKPTIVDKL
+341 KPTIVDKL

-362 PDNNSSKQNLNSVKY
+362 PDNNSSRQNFNKY
-377 QYQNFFRFS
+377 QYKSSFRFS
-386 TRDSSISISTLLIIT
+386 TRDTCISMVTLLVITLLAYLAQIMGFGMTT
-401 ILAYFAQIAGFDI
+401 IL
-414 TTIILLYVLSSCI
+414 LLYVLSSCI
-427 IGSLTLLSIYSFI
+427 IGSLTLLPIYSFV

-452 FIDPK
+452 FINPK

-464 SEYVMVLIVMI
+464 SEYVVVLIVMI
-475 VVSFIINVLNFK
+475 VVSVIINGLNFK
-487 LKKGKNS
+487 LKKEKNS
-494 ASLRAYSMEILLETS
+494 ASLRAYSMEVLLETS

-517 YNDVMKETCV
+517 YNDVMKETCI

-547 DKPYIYNPNNLLDD
+547 DKPYIYNSNADFDNV
-561 SNIFLT
+561 NIFLT
-567 EKERTVAK
+567 EKEKTVAK
-575 WVYINNK
+575 WVYVNNK
-582 NAGPTTSTLQEAK
+582 NAGPTTSTLQEAN
-595 ALYLSIRRNDK
+595 ALYLSVRRNNK
-606 IYGVIGIDMISNK
+606 IYGVIGIDMISNPT
-619 ALSQYEKNLIKT
+619 LSQYEKNLIKT

-641 SLEI
+641 SLEK

>member
-1 MLDNIRQEM
+1 M
-10 LVLEEARNGK
+10 EEVRKGK

-51 VIGYIESHDRP
+51 VIGYIENHARP

-70 LEKIPTKEVLY
+70 LEKIPTKEVIY
-81 KGHHFSEFDLDKAL
+81 KGHHFFEFDLDQAL
-95 DRHPQLILVDELAHT
+95 ERHPQLILVDELAHT
-110 NAPTSRHKKRYS
+110 NAPSSRHKKRYS

-167 NDANDVKLIDVDIN
+167 NDADDVKLIDVDIN
-181 DLIERL
+181 DLMDRL
-187 KQGKIYSKTQAKR
+187 KQGKIYNKIQARR
-200 ALDNFFIKDNLIA
+200 ALENFFIKDNLIA
-213 LREISLRKCAD
+213 LREIAMRKCAD

-232 ENKQFLKEKILV
+232 ENKQFLKENILV

-268 EFTALYVEN
+268 EFIALYV
-277 SDSQE
+277 DSKE
-282 LDLKAF
+282 LDYKALE
-288 QQLKKNISLAKELQA
+288 QLKKNISLAKELQA

-329 VLGRSYQKKSIF
+329 VLGRSYQKKSILY
-341 NKPTIVDKL
+341 KPTIVDKL

-362 PDNNSSKQNLNSVKY
+362 PDNNSSRQNFNKY
-377 QYQNFFRFS
+377 QYKSSFRFS
-386 TRDSSISISTLLIIT
+386 TRDTCISMVTLLVITLLAYLAQIMGFDMTT
-401 ILAYFAQIAGFDI
+401 IL
-414 TTIILLYVLSSCI
+414 LLYVLSSCI
-427 IGSLTLLSIYSFI
+427 IGSLTLLPIYSFV

-452 FIDPK
+452 FINPK

-464 SEYVMVLIVMI
+464 SEYVVVLIVMI
-475 VVSFIINVLNFK
+475 VVSVIINGLNFK
-487 LKKGKNS
+487 LKKEKNS
-494 ASLRAYSMEILLETS
+494 ASLRAYSMEVLLETS

-517 YNDVMKETCV
+517 YNDVMKETCI

-547 DKPYIYNPNNLLDD
+547 DKPYIYNSNADFDNV
-561 SNIFLT
+561 NIFLT
-567 EKERTVAK
+567 EKEKTVAK
-575 WVYINNK
+575 WVYVNNK
-582 NAGPTTSTLQEAK
+582 NAGPTTSTLQEAN
-595 ALYLSIRRNDK
+595 ALYLSIRRNNK
-606 IYGVIGIDMISNK
+606 IYGVIGIDMISNPT
-619 ALSQYEKNLIKT
+619 LSQYEKNLIKT

-641 SLEI
+641 SLEK

>member
-1 MLDNIRQEM
+1 M

-110 NAPTSRHKKRYS
+110 NAPISRHKKRYS

-167 NDANDVKLIDVDIN
+167 NDADDVKLIDVDIN

-362 PDNNSSKQNLNSVKY
+362 PDNNSSKQNLNSLKY
-377 QYQNFFRFS
+377 QYQNSLKFS
-386 TRDSSISISTLLIIT
+386 TRDSCISISTLLIIT
-401 ILAYFAQIAGFDI
+401 ILAYLAQIAGFDI

-427 IGSLTLLSIYSFI
+427 IGSLTLLPIYSFV

-464 SEYVMVLIVMI
+464 SEYVVVLIVMI

-582 NAGPTTSTLQEAK
+582 NAGPTTSTLQEAR

>member
-39 TAQQKSVEGVDV
+39 TAHQKSVEGVDV

-167 NDANDVKLIDVDIN
+167 NDADDVKLIDVDIN

-200 ALDNFFIKDNLIA
+200 ALENFFIKDNLIA

-303 NIVSTYGDDIAYQIS
+303 NIVSTSGDDIAYQIS

-401 ILAYFAQIAGFDI
+401 ILAYFAQIVGFDI

-427 IGSLTLLSIYSFI
+427 IGSLTLLSIYSFV

-464 SEYVMVLIVMI
+464 SEYVVVLIVMI

-487 LKKGKNS
+487 LKKEKNS
-494 ASLRAYSMEILLETS
+494 ASLRAYSMEVLLETS

-517 YNDVMKETCV
+517 YNDIMKETCV

-619 ALSQYEKNLIKT
+619 ALSQYEKSLIKT

-641 SLEI
+641 SLER

>member
-1 MLDNIRQEM
+1 M
-10 LVLEEARNGK
+10 LVLEEAKNGK

-167 NDANDVKLIDVDIN
+167 NDADDVKLIDVDIN

-200 ALDNFFIKDNLIA
+200 ALENFFIKDNLIA

-303 NIVSTYGDDIAYQIS
+303 NIVSTSGDDIAYQIS

-427 IGSLTLLSIYSFI
+427 IGSLTLLPIYSFI

-452 FIDPK
+452 FINPK

-464 SEYVMVLIVMI
+464 SEYVIVLIVMI

-487 LKKGKNS
+487 LKKEKNS
-494 ASLRAYSMEILLETS
+494 ASLRAYSMEVLLETS

-547 DKPYIYNPNNLLDD
+547 DKPYIYNPNKLLDD

-619 ALSQYEKNLIKT
+619 ALSQYEKSLIKT

-641 SLEI
+641 SLER

>member
-1 MLDNIRQEM
+1 M
-10 LVLEEARNGK
+10 EEVRKGK

-51 VIGYIESHDRP
+51 VIGYIENHDRP

-70 LEKIPTKEVLY
+70 LEKIPTKEVIY
-81 KGHHFSEFDLDKAL
+81 KGHHFFEFDLDQAL
-95 DRHPQLILVDELAHT
+95 ERHPQLILVDELAHT

-167 NDANDVKLIDVDIN
+167 NDADDVKLIDVDIN
-181 DLIERL
+181 DLIDRL
-187 KQGKIYSKTQAKR
+187 KQGKIYNKIQARR
-200 ALDNFFIKDNLIA
+200 ALENFFIKDNLIA
-213 LREISLRKCAD
+213 LREIAMRKCAD

-232 ENKQFLKEKILV
+232 ENRQFLKENILV

-268 EFTALYVEN
+268 EFTALYV
-277 SDSQE
+277 DSKE
-282 LDLKAF
+282 LDYKALE
-288 QQLKKNISLAKELQA
+288 QLKKNISLAKELQA

-329 VLGRSYQKKSIF
+329 VLGRSYQKKSILY
-341 NKPTIVDKL
+341 KPTIVDKL

-362 PDNNSSKQNLNSVKY
+362 PDNNSSRQNFNKY
-377 QYQNFFRFS
+377 QYKSSFRFS
-386 TRDSSISISTLLIIT
+386 TRDTCISLVTLLVITLLAYLAQIMGFGMTT
-401 ILAYFAQIAGFDI
+401 IL
-414 TTIILLYVLSSCI
+414 LLYVLSSCI
-427 IGSLTLLSIYSFI
+427 IGSLTLLPIYSFV

-452 FIDPK
+452 FINPK

-464 SEYVMVLIVMI
+464 SEYVVVLIVMI
-475 VVSFIINVLNFK
+475 VVSVIINGLNLK
-487 LKKGKNS
+487 LKKEKNS
-494 ASLRAYSMEILLETS
+494 ASLRAYSMEVLLETS

-517 YNDVMKETCV
+517 YNDVMKETCI

-547 DKPYIYNPNNLLDD
+547 DKPYIYNSNADFDNV
-561 SNIFLT
+561 NIFLT
-567 EKERTVAK
+567 EKEKTVAK
-575 WVYINNK
+575 WVYVNNK
-582 NAGPTTSTLQEAK
+582 NAGPTTSTLQEAN
-595 ALYLSIRRNDK
+595 ALYLSVRRNNK
-606 IYGVIGIDMISNK
+606 IYGVIGIDMISNPT
-619 ALSQYEKNLIKT
+619 LSQYEKNLIKT

-641 SLEI
+641 SLEK

>member
-1 MLDNIRQEM
+1 M
-10 LVLEEARNGK
+10 LVLEEARNGE

-39 TAQQKSVEGVDV
+39 TAHQKSVEGVDV

-62 DTQNLTYG
+62 DTQNLIYG

-167 NDANDVKLIDVDIN
+167 NDADDIKLIDVDIN

-200 ALDNFFIKDNLIA
+200 ALENFFIKDNLIA

-288 QQLKKNISLAKELQA
+288 QQLEKNISLAKELQA

-386 TRDSSISISTLLIIT
+386 TRDSCISIITLLIIT

-427 IGSLTLLSIYSFI
+427 IGSLTLLPIYSFI

-452 FIDPK
+452 FFDPK
-457 YSLEIIS
+457 YSLELIS

-487 LKKGKNS
+487 LKKEKNS
-494 ASLRAYSMEILLETS
+494 ASLRAYSMEVLLETS

-540 PVNRKML
+540 PINRKML
-547 DKPYIYNPNNLLDD
+547 DKPYIYNPNNVLDD

-575 WVYINNK
+575 WVYLNNK

-619 ALSQYEKNLIKT
+619 TLSQYEKNLIKT

-641 SLEI
+641 SLER

>member
-1 MLDNIRQEM
+1 M
-10 LVLEEARNGK
+10 EEVRKGK

-51 VIGYIESHDRP
+51 VIGYIENHDRP

-70 LEKIPTKEVLY
+70 LEKIPTKEVIY
-81 KGHHFSEFDLDKAL
+81 KGHHFFEFDLDQAL
-95 DRHPQLILVDELAHT
+95 ERHPQLILVDELAHT

-167 NDANDVKLIDVDIN
+167 NDADDVKLIDVDIN
-181 DLIERL
+181 DLIDRL
-187 KQGKIYSKTQAKR
+187 KQGKIYNKIQARR
-200 ALDNFFIKDNLIA
+200 ALENFFIKDNLIA
-213 LREISLRKCAD
+213 LREIAMRKCAD

-232 ENKQFLKEKILV
+232 ENRQFLKENILV

-268 EFTALYVEN
+268 EFTALYV
-277 SDSQE
+277 DSKE
-282 LDLKAF
+282 LDYKALE
-288 QQLKKNISLAKELQA
+288 QLKKNISLAKELQA

-329 VLGRSYQKKSIF
+329 VLGRSYQKKSILY
-341 NKPTIVDKL
+341 KPTIVDKL

-362 PDNNSSKQNLNSVKY
+362 PDNNSSRQNFNKY
-377 QYQNFFRFS
+377 QYKSSFRFS
-386 TRDSSISISTLLIIT
+386 TRDTCISMVTLLVITLLAYLAQIMGFGMTT
-401 ILAYFAQIAGFDI
+401 IL
-414 TTIILLYVLSSCI
+414 LLYVLSSCI
-427 IGSLTLLSIYSFI
+427 IGSLTLLPIYSFV

-452 FIDPK
+452 FINPK
-457 YSLEIIS
+457 YSLEIIT
-464 SEYVMVLIVMI
+464 SEYVVVLIVMI
-475 VVSFIINVLNFK
+475 VVSVIINGLNFK
-487 LKKGKNS
+487 LKKEKNS
-494 ASLRAYSMEILLETS
+494 ASLRAYSMEVLLETS

-517 YNDVMKETCV
+517 YNDVMKETCI

-547 DKPYIYNPNNLLDD
+547 DKPYIYNSNADFDNV
-561 SNIFLT
+561 NIFLT
-567 EKERTVAK
+567 EKEKTVAK
-575 WVYINNK
+575 WVYVNNK
-582 NAGPTTSTLQEAK
+582 NAGPTTSTLQEAN
-595 ALYLSIRRNDK
+595 ALYLSVRRNNK
-606 IYGVIGIDMISNK
+606 IYGVIGIDMISNPT
-619 ALSQYEKNLIKT
+619 LSQYEKNLIKT

-641 SLEI
+641 SLEK

>member
-1 MLDNIRQEM
+1 M
-10 LVLEEARNGK
+10 EEVRKGK

-51 VIGYIESHDRP
+51 VIGYIENHDRP

-70 LEKIPTKEVLY
+70 LEKIPTKKVIY
-81 KGHHFSEFDLDKAL
+81 KGHHFFEFDLDQAL
-95 DRHPQLILVDELAHT
+95 ERHPQLILVDELAHT
-110 NAPTSRHKKRYS
+110 NAPSSRHKKRYS

-167 NDANDVKLIDVDIN
+167 NDADDVKLIDVDIN
-181 DLIERL
+181 DLIDRL
-187 KQGKIYSKTQAKR
+187 KQGKIYNKIQARR
-200 ALDNFFIKDNLIA
+200 ALENFFIKDNLIA
-213 LREISLRKCAD
+213 LREIAMRKCAD

-232 ENKQFLKEKILV
+232 ENKQFLKENILV

-255 IRTASKMAQAFHG
+255 IRTASKMAQAFRG
-268 EFTALYVEN
+268 EFTALYV
-277 SDSQE
+277 DSKE
-282 LDLKAF
+282 LDYKALE
-288 QQLKKNISLAKELQA
+288 QLKKNISLAKELQA

-329 VLGRSYQKKSIF
+329 VLGRSYQKKSILY
-341 NKPTIVDKL
+341 KPTIVDKL

-362 PDNNSSKQNLNSVKY
+362 PDNNSSRQNFNKY
-377 QYQNFFRFS
+377 QYKSIFRFS
-386 TRDSSISISTLLIIT
+386 TRDTCISMVTLLVITLLAYLAQIMGFDMTT
-401 ILAYFAQIAGFDI
+401 IL
-414 TTIILLYVLSSCI
+414 LLYVLSSCI
-427 IGSLTLLSIYSFI
+427 IGSLTLLPIYSFV

-452 FIDPK
+452 FINPK

-464 SEYVMVLIVMI
+464 SEYVVVLIVMI
-475 VVSFIINVLNFK
+475 VVSVIINGLNFK
-487 LKKGKNS
+487 LKKEKNS
-494 ASLRAYSMEILLETS
+494 ASLRAYSMEVLLETS

-517 YNDVMKETCV
+517 YNDVMKETCI

-547 DKPYIYNPNNLLDD
+547 DKPYIYNSNADFDNV
-561 SNIFLT
+561 NIFLT
-567 EKERTVAK
+567 EKEKTVAK
-575 WVYINNK
+575 WVYVNNK
-582 NAGPTTSTLQEAK
+582 NAGPTTSTLQEAN
-595 ALYLSIRRNDK
+595 ALYLSIRRNNK
-606 IYGVIGIDMISNK
+606 IYGVIGIDMISNPT
-619 ALSQYEKNLIKT
+619 LSQYEKNLIKT

-641 SLEI
+641 SLEK

>member
-1 MLDNIRQEM
+1 M
-10 LVLEEARNGK
+10 LVLEEVRKGK

-51 VIGYIESHDRP
+51 VIGYIENHDRP

-70 LEKIPTKEVLY
+70 LEKIPTKEVIY
-81 KGHHFSEFDLDKAL
+81 KGHHFFEFDLDQAL
-95 DRHPQLILVDELAHT
+95 ERHPQLILVDELAHT

-167 NDANDVKLIDVDIN
+167 NDADDVKLIDVDIN
-181 DLIERL
+181 DLIDRL
-187 KQGKIYSKTQAKR
+187 KQGKIYNKIQARR
-200 ALDNFFIKDNLIA
+200 ALENFFIKDNLIA
-213 LREISLRKCAD
+213 LREIAMRKCAD

-232 ENKQFLKEKILV
+232 ENRQFLKENILV

-268 EFTALYVEN
+268 EFTALYV
-277 SDSQE
+277 DSKE
-282 LDLKAF
+282 LDYKALE
-288 QQLKKNISLAKELQA
+288 QLKKNISLAKELQA

-329 VLGRSYQKKSIF
+329 VLGRSYQKKSILY
-341 NKPTIVDKL
+341 KPTIVDKL

-362 PDNNSSKQNLNSVKY
+362 PDNNSSRQNFNKY
-377 QYQNFFRFS
+377 QYKSSFRFS
-386 TRDSSISISTLLIIT
+386 TRDTCISMVTLLVITLLAYLAQIMGFGMTT
-401 ILAYFAQIAGFDI
+401 IL
-414 TTIILLYVLSSCI
+414 LLYVLSSCI
-427 IGSLTLLSIYSFI
+427 IGSLTLLPIYSFV

-452 FIDPK
+452 FINPK

-464 SEYVMVLIVMI
+464 SEYVVVLIVMI
-475 VVSFIINVLNFK
+475 VVSVIINGLNFK
-487 LKKGKNS
+487 LKKEKNS
-494 ASLRAYSMEILLETS
+494 ASLRAYSMEVLLETS

-517 YNDVMKETCV
+517 YNDVMKETCI

-547 DKPYIYNPNNLLDD
+547 DKPYIYNSNADFDNV
-561 SNIFLT
+561 NIFLT
-567 EKERTVAK
+567 EKEKTVAK
-575 WVYINNK
+575 WVYVNNK
-582 NAGPTTSTLQEAK
+582 NAGPTTSTLQEAN
-595 ALYLSIRRNDK
+595 ALYLSVRRNNK
-606 IYGVIGIDMISNK
+606 IYGVIGIDMISNPT
-619 ALSQYEKNLIKT
+619 LSQYEKNLIKT

-641 SLEI
+641 SLEK

>member
-1 MLDNIRQEM
+1 M
-10 LVLEEARNGK
+10 LVLEEAKNGK

-167 NDANDVKLIDVDIN
+167 NDADDVKLIDVDIN

-200 ALDNFFIKDNLIA
+200 ALENFFIKDNLIA

-303 NIVSTYGDDIAYQIS
+303 NIVSTSGDDIAYQIS

-386 TRDSSISISTLLIIT
+386 TRDSSISISTLLIMT

-427 IGSLTLLSIYSFI
+427 IGSLTLLPIYSFI

-452 FIDPK
+452 FINPK

-487 LKKGKNS
+487 LKKEKNS
-494 ASLRAYSMEILLETS
+494 ASLRAYSMEVLLETS

-547 DKPYIYNPNNLLDD
+547 DKPYIYNPNKLLDD

-619 ALSQYEKNLIKT
+619 ALSQYEKSLIKT

-641 SLEI
+641 SLER